1 MKKMKKWKLLVVTAL
16 VFAMSA
22 QTVLAARASK
32 PIMGEAQE
40 EVEQETKVIEGQVS
54 ENEVEAEAEND
65 VEMQTEA
72 TFYYRGETAYVTSYT
87 PTLTDINGNAVSF
100 AGEAR
105 KVKVVIVGN
114 PLDDRYTIDAINYL
128 EQQYGSNP
136 HVDLIAVD
144 ADGRSLSSLQGVRNN
159 NFKKTVVTST
169 QNDEFWSFMSALFG
183 KLGGSEGDVIYF
195 PDIYVLDSE
204 NVIRYVSA
212 GYEYDE
218 LGDMINYIN
227 QMDEVTGIREI
238 IAFVNRLYAYALN
251 READEAGLLDWSS
264 KLYYKQTTGNDTA
277 FGFFFSAEMN
287 NRNLS
292 DGDFVELLYKVMM
305 NRNSDPDGKAYWVN
319 MLQNGVSRVGVFN
332 GFSGSAEFTQICNDY
347 GINRGNPVA
356 SEGRDKNYG
365 ATLFVSRLYT
375 KALGRNYDVAGLND
389 WCSRIAN
396 RTWTVTDVAT
406 TGFFNSPEFMNKNLS
421 NEEYVKVLYRT
432 FLDREYDEAGL
443 NDWVS
448 QLNSGA
454 KSRNEVLRGFS
465 YSQEFSNLMKQYGL

>member
-1 MKKMKKWKLLVVTAL
+1 MRKMKKWKLLIVTAL

-22 QTVLAARASK
+22 QTVLAAKVSR
-32 PIMGEAQE
+32 PIMGETQE
-40 EVEQETKVIEGQVS
+40 EVGQETRTIEGQVS
-54 ENEVEAEAEND
+54 ENEAESETD
-65 VEMQTEA
+65 TEMQTEA
-72 TFYYRGETAYVTSYT
+72 TFYYQGETAWVTSYT
-87 PTLTDINGNAVSF
+87 PTLTDINGNAVSL

-105 KVKVVIVGN
+105 KVKIVIVGD
-114 PLDDRYTIDAINYL
+114 PMSDKYTIDAINYL
-128 EQQYGSNP
+128 ESQYASNS
-136 HVDLIAVD
+136 HVDMIAVD
-144 ADGRSLSSLQGVRNN
+144 ADGRALSSLQGARNN

-169 QNDEFWSFMSALFG
+169 QNDDFWDFMSALYI
-183 KLGGSEGDVIYF
+183 KLGGSAGDTIYY

-204 NVIRYVSA
+204 NVIRYASV
-212 GYEYDE
+212 GYDYDE
-218 LGDMINYIN
+218 LTPMVNYIN

-238 IAFVNRLYAYALN
+238 IAFVDRLYEYALG
-251 READEAGLLDWSS
+251 READEAGLLDWSR
-264 KLYYKQTTGNDTA
+264 KLYNKQTTGNDTA

-305 NRNSDPDGKAYWVN
+305 NRSSDPSGKAYWVN

-332 GFSGSAEFTQICNDY
+332 GFSGSAEFTAICDNY
-347 GINRGNPVA
+347 GITRGNPVA

-375 KALGRNYDVAGLND
+375 KALGRNYDVDGLND
-389 WCSRIAN
+389 WCNRIAN
-396 RTWTVTDVAT
+396 KTWSVTDVAT
-406 TGFFNSPEFMNKNLS
+406 TGFFNSPEFLNKNLS

-432 FLDREYDEAGL
+432 FLDREYDQAGL

-454 KSRNEVLRGFS
+454 KSRDEVLRGFS

>member
-1 MKKMKKWKLLVVTAL
+1 MRKTKKWKLLVVTAL
-16 VFAMSA
+16 VFVMSA
-22 QTVLAARASK
+22 QTVLAAKVSK
-32 PIMGEAQE
+32 PIAVGSQE
-40 EVEQETKVIEGQVS
+40 ETVQETEEIAGQVS
-54 ENEVEAEAEND
+54 ENETETDAGTQ
-65 VEMQTEA
+65 MQEEA
-72 TFYYRGETAYVTSYT
+72 TFYYFGETAIITTYT
-87 PTLTDINGNAVSF
+87 PTVKDIYGNSISL
-100 AGEAR
+100 AGQAR

-114 PLDDRYTIDAINYL
+114 PVNHRYTIDVINYL
-128 EQQYGSNP
+128 ESQFGSNS

-144 ADGRSLSSLQGVRNN
+144 SDGRALSDLQGARNN
-159 NFKKTVVTST
+159 NFTKTSVCST
-169 QNDEFWSFMSALFG
+169 ENDEFWDHMSALFT
-183 KLGGSEGDVIYF
+183 KLGGSVGDGVYL
-195 PDIYVLDSE
+195 PCVYVLDS
-204 NVIRYVSA
+204 NNIIRWVSA

-218 LGDMINYIN
+218 MAPMVDYIN
-227 QMDEVTGIREI
+227 WMDEVTGLPEI
-238 IAFVNRLYAYALN
+238 VAFVDRLYTYALG
-251 READEAGLLDWSS
+251 READEDGMLDWAS

-292 DGDFVELLYKVMM
+292 DGEFVELLYKVMM
-305 NRNSDPDGKAYWVN
+305 NRNADPDGKAYWVN

-332 GFSGSAEFTQICNDY
+332 GFSGSAEFSGICDNY
-347 GINRGNPVA
+347 GINRGNPSA

-375 KALGRNYDVAGLND
+375 KALGRNYDVDGLND

-406 TGFFNSPEFMNKNLS
+406 TGFFNSQEFLNKNLS

-432 FLDREYDEAGL
+432 FLDREYDQAGL
-443 NDWVS
+443 NDWVN

-454 KSRNEVLRGFS
+454 KSRDEVLRGFS